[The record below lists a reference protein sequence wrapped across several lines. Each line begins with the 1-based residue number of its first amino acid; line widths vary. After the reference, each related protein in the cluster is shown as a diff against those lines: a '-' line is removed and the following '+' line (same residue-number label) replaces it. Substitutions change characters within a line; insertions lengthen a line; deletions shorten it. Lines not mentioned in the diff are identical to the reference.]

1 MDKNRI
7 FAKINLDNLIFNIA
21 SMKANLPAG
30 TNMLAVIKTN
40 AYGHGAVPIAKVLSE
55 KGLVKGYAVAT
66 IDEALELRNAGIKD
80 MILILGYVFPES
92 YEDLVKNDICPAVIS
107 MDQAKRAFRSR
118 YKIKSRCQ
126 VPRKD

>member
-55 KGLVKGYAVAT
+55 K
-66 IDEALELRNAGIKD
+66 R
-80 MILILGYVFPES
+80 
-92 YEDLVKNDICPAVIS
+92 
-107 MDQAKRAFRSR
+107 
-118 YKIKSRCQ
+118 
-126 VPRKD
+126 PRKRLCSCDDRRGA

>member
-66 IDEALELRNAGIKD
+66 IDEALELR
-80 MILILGYVFPES
+80 M
-92 YEDLVKNDICPAVIS
+92 
-107 MDQAKRAFRSR
+107 QA
-118 YKIKSRCQ
+118 
-126 VPRKD
+126 